1 MSEKITAPVEGTPP
15 VVEPITVPE
24 TTDAPTIE
32 ELQAQL
38 TKSEASLAKATKQS
52 AKANAESKAR
62 RLKLAA
68 FEEAD
73 AMRRAAE
80 LSEVEKL
87 QEALKAA
94 QSQASEAQAQV
105 VTMQK
110 QRAFFA
116 AADKTKLKWA
126 SEKAK
131 QDAVALLDLSEY
143 DADDMEKAATALA
156 EDRPYLFKAPK
167 GTPDIDARKRGTE
180 TPASKQKADAE
191 AQIAQA
197 AHDFGIE

>member
-1 MSEKITAPVEGTPP
+1 VSETITPVEGTLP
-15 VVEPITVPE
+15 VIDAITVPE
-24 TTDAPTIE
+24 TPDAPTIE
-32 ELQAQL
+32 DLQAQL
-38 TKSEASLAKATKQS
+38 TKSQASLAKATKQS

-68 FEEAD
+68 YEEAD
-73 AMRRAAE
+73 ATRAAAN
-80 LSEVEKL
+80 LSEVDKL

-116 AADKTKLKWA
+116 AADAGKLKWA

-131 QDAVALLDLSEY
+131 LDAVALLDLSEY
-143 DADDMEKAATALA
+143 DADSMEDAATALA
-156 EDRPYLFKAPK
+156 KDRPYLFKKPT

-180 TPASKQKADAE
+180 TPASKKKADWEAE
-191 AQIAQA
+191 KAQA
-197 AHDFGIE
+197 SHDFGIE